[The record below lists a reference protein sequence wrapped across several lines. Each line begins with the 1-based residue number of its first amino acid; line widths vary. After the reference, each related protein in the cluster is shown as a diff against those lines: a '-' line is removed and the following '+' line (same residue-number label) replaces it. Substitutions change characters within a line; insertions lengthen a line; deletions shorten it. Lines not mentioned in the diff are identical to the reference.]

1 MCFHKGADNNS
12 QSYYF
17 PCVWVAKF
25 NNIRKYIVLPGY
37 GQIFDLIA
45 FDENNIDCT
54 LTLIITI
61 MYNEKKILTQT
72 KLVLY
77 NSSK

>member
-1 MCFHKGADNNS
+1 MFFHKGADNNS
-12 QSYYF
+12 QSHYF

-25 NNIRKYIVLPGY
+25 NNFGKYIVLPEY

-54 LTLIITI
+54 LTLIKKI
-61 MYNEKKILTQT
+61 MYNEKKNTLNKQ
-72 KLVLY
+72 
-77 NSSK
+77 N